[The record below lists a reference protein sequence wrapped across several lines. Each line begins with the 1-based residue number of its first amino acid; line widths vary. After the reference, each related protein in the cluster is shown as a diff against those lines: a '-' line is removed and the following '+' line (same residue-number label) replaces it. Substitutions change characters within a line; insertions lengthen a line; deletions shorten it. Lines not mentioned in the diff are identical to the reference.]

1 MNNTNQRFE
10 QKAGGI
16 AAIAHAIVYVVSMA
30 VGIVLMFPMLDV
42 EPAVY
47 LTFLAENQTLV
58 YLWNLLAYW
67 VSALALVLIVLAL
80 YERLKSGSPALM
92 QTASVFGFIWA
103 GLIIAS
109 GNLMLSN
116 IGVVTGLAA
125 QDAARAV
132 TVWSALQ
139 AVENGITSGN
149 ELVGSIWLLLT
160 SVAILR
166 TGALAR
172 GLGYLGI
179 VISAAGILTLISPL
193 ALTLTMVFGLGLI
206 VWCIWLGVALLRGG
220 HAHGVF
226 QTEPVPTAL

>member
-1 MNNTNQRFE
+1 MNNL

-16 AAIAHAIVYVVSMA
+16 GALVHAAAYVVGLIIG
-30 VGIVLMFPMLDV
+30 VTLMFPLLDT
-42 EPAVY
+42 EPRQY
-47 LTFLAENQTLV
+47 LAFLTENQTLV
-58 YLWNLLAYW
+58 YVWNLVAYW
-67 VSALALVLIVLAL
+67 VSAIALVLIVLAL
-80 YERLKSGSPALM
+80 YERLKTGSPALM

-116 IGVVTGLAA
+116 IDVATRIFA
-125 QDAARAV
+125 QDPAQAV
-132 TVWSALQ
+132 TIWSALE

-166 TGALAR
+166 TGALGK

-179 VISAAGILTLISPL
+179 VLGAAGIVTLVPPL
-193 ALTLTMVFGLGLI
+193 ALPMAMTFGLGLI
-206 VWCIWLGVALLRGG
+206 VWCIWLGVVLLRRSQVRG
-220 HAHGVF
+220 AVN
-226 QTEPVPTAL
+226 TEPVAVAL